1 MRFTILASGS
11 KANCIYVRGENDAL
25 VLDAGLTLREAL
37 RRLTLAG
44 GDTSTLR
51 AILLTHEHAD
61 HIRGS
66 GPLSRKCGIPI
77 FGTPGTLE
85 WFLQGRCASG
95 VPDIRGCHIGER
107 YTVGDFIIQ
116 PFATSHDAR
125 EPCGYR
131 ISEGGATLCYCT
143 DTGRISPTIMDAIR
157 GSDALVLES
166 NHCPH
171 MLRTGPYPEMLKRRI
186 RSSRGHLSNQDAR
199 ECIRAVG
206 GDMQAIVLAHLSEVN
221 NTEEKALNSALEG
234 LGLGR
239 FDGNRDIYAIPGGDH
254 CDCWMRWVGI

>member
-11 KANCIYVRGENDAL
+11 KANCIYIRGDNDAL
-25 VLDAGLTLREAL
+25 MLDAGLTLREAS
-37 RRLTLAG
+37 RRLALAG
-44 GDTSTLR
+44 GDTSILR

-66 GPLSRKCGIPI
+66 GPLSRKFSLPV

-95 VPDIRGCHIGER
+95 VPQLQGCSIGER
-107 YTVGDFIIQ
+107 YTVGDFTIE

-131 ISEGGATLCYCT
+131 ITEDGATLCYCT
-143 DTGRISPTIMDAIR
+143 DTGRASPTLLDSIR
-157 GSDALVLES
+157 GCDALVLES

-186 RSSRGHLSNQDAR
+186 RSVKGHLSNQDAR
-199 ECIRAVG
+199 DCIRAVG
-206 GDMQAIVLAHLSEVN
+206 GDIPVLVLAHLSEVN
-221 NTEEKALNSALEG
+221 NTREKAMASALEG

-239 FDGNRDIYAIPGGDH
+239 FDDTKQLYAIPGGDH
-254 CDCWMRWVGI
+254 CDCWMHWMEI